1 MGNVINFKDLEQI
14 DLFEKTGTVSLE
26 VKGKVINIPIKI
38 KNLETSIMDIDV
50 TPNVLKLK
58 KAIQSFKTFEPEQR
72 KMIESAEGFNPME
85 RNQFIITWDM
95 TDVDTA
101 REIKHSALKRM
112 VLEVVKEFDMD
123 YKGVNSKG
131 EEVDLWTLWG
141 IEKGKYEQLCEVFI
155 RMGVDEVLINNIAV
169 QISKIKNGTM
179 LERIEEDVAV
189 EGEVETKEKTPSK
202 RRAKKQ
208 DTESERVELMP

>member
-1 MGNVINFKDLEQI
+1 MRRNKWKNCKRAVT
-14 DLFEKTGTVSLE
+14 EKGVVSLE

-58 KAIQSFKTFEPEQR
+58 KAIQSFKTLEPDQK
-72 KMIESAEGFNPME
+72 KMIESAEGFNPLE

-95 TDVDTA
+95 TDTDTA

-123 YKGVNSKG
+123 YKGINSKG

-179 LERIEEDVAV
+179 LERINV
-189 EGEVETKEKTPSK
+189 S
-202 RRAKKQ
+202 
-208 DTESERVELMP
+208 